1 VLAVTELSVKAGPL
15 SESGIAKATNI
26 TPTMAPATQPQ
37 GSDRVGARLG
47 AVSGVAPLRL
57 GFRRS
62 NNLGSLQFTCQQ
74 SIREFTS
81 RLKV

>member
-1 VLAVTELSVKAGPL
+1 
-15 SESGIAKATNI
+15 
-26 TPTMAPATQPQ
+26 MAPATQPQ

-62 NNLGSLQFTCQQ
+62 NNLGLLQVACQQ